1 MIKYLQIILFFGLI
15 FLSSYLY
22 LDKKNAIELFN
33 KKIAVLE
40 ASSKKY
46 QEDCE
51 TRIAYLKA
59 EKDRQEA
66 KRKIQNENPSIRNIL
81 DKLSVNPEK
90 LQQNTLNEMV
100 AILKLDEKQEMQIRA
115 IVADFEKNKDQIFEK
130 GTRDKV
136 FIMSPEHQNMINKA
150 RREAMEKLS
159 DILTEEQ
166 QNALKKNDFD
176 KKLGLRDSQ
185 HSAATLQ

>member
-15 FLSSYLY
+15 FLCSYLY
-22 LDKKNAIELFN
+22 LDRKNAIELFN
-33 KKIAVLE
+33 MKIAVLE
-40 ASSKKY
+40 ASNKKY

-59 EKDRQEA
+59 EKDRREA
-66 KRKIQNENPSIRNIL
+66 KRKTQNENPSIRNML

-90 LQQNTLNEMV
+90 LQQNTFNEIV
-100 AILKLDEKQEMQIRA
+100 ATLKLDEKQEMQIRDM
-115 IVADFEKNKDQIFEK
+115 VSDFEEKKNQIFEK
-130 GTRDKV
+130 GMRDKV
-136 FIMSPEHQNMINKA
+136 FIMSPEHQNMINMA
-150 RREAMEKLS
+150 RRESMEKLG

-166 QNALKKNDFD
+166 QKAFKKNDFD